1 MSPVGPSY
9 YNYYHYARDGTR
21 GLVVPVDQLDGC
33 ALRAVGVLCNARE
46 LDQSL
51 DSTHTVAVVE
61 PDRDGPARGRTR
73 GTTLLDSAGALSTLV
88 CTDAGGIAFW
98 IVHVTAIA
106 AVAVLG
112 NVDAGGVG
120 SESRVGLVGWIGKSE
135 TTSSA
140 AVGQVQEKRWRFHVH
155 LHLHLHLHLHGW
167 HSFDTVFPNR
177 CSASGQPQSTL
188 VARHSA
194 PRTGLCLVQFCG
206 RASKRSNSN
215 HTIMRI
221 GGWRQTFL

>member
-1 MSPVGPSY
+1 M
-9 YNYYHYARDGTR
+9 
-21 GLVVPVDQLDGC
+21 DQLDGR
-33 ALRAVGVLCNARE
+33 ALRAVGVYCDARE

-88 CTDAGGIAFW
+88 CPDAGGIAFW

-112 NVDAGGVG
+112 IVDAGGVG
-120 SESRVGLVGWIGKSE
+120 SESRVGLVGWIGESE

-140 AVGQVQEKRWRFHVH
+140 SVGQVQEKRWRFHVH
-155 LHLHLHLHLHGW
+155 VHLYLHGW
-167 HSFDTVFPNR
+167 HSFDTVFPSR

-194 PRTGLCLVQFCG
+194 LRTGPCLLQFL
-206 RASKRSNSN
+206 RESVETK
-215 HTIMRI
+215 
-221 GGWRQTFL
+221 QL